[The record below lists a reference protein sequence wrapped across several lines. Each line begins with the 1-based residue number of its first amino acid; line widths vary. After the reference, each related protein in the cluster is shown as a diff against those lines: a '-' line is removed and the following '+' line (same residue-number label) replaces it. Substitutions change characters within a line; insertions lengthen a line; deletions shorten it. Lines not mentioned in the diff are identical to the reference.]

1 MYLGFHYH
9 IGKNRFIHQWPNAI
23 MNHNYILIT
32 NFTLKIEHAIPD
44 TFLSCISSTYHPF
57 KFGDIKLMSISP
69 KDIMPSIN
77 AYHFNG
83 IYLRMSLKSFQR
95 INNNRFIIHIDKLFW
110 NVLTHSLT

>member
-32 NFTLKIEHAIPD
+32 NFTLKILNTPFLI
-44 TFLSCISSTYHPF
+44 LSCPAFLTYHPF

-69 KDIMPSIN
+69 KASCHPSMHTTSMASI
-77 AYHFNG
+77 
-83 IYLRMSLKSFQR
+83 
-95 INNNRFIIHIDKLFW
+95 
-110 NVLTHSLT
+110 